1 MPIIK
6 RKKYPYTMEGKKELV
21 KDLNKIEAKLES
33 KKHQENYNHYLTY
46 KNFGTLEAQK
56 EAKNI
61 KTSTRK
67 LIAEQQNM
75 QNALINFERKQY
87 GLYGYKKSPLD
98 RPKSKPKR
106 KF

>member
-21 KDLNKIEAKLES
+21 KDLNKIESKLES
-33 KKHQENYNHYLTY
+33 KKHQDDYYKYL
-46 KNFGTLEAQK
+46 NFKMSADLEDQK

-67 LIAEQQNM
+67 LIAEQQSM

-87 GLYGYKKSPLD
+87 GIYGYKKRAFD
-98 RPKSKPKR
+98 RPKSKAKR
-106 KF
+106 RF